1 MHHCRVI
8 RLHNCSTPCV
18 AFGIGTLSELAC
30 TTTIVQHARTSVL
43 VIISQ
48 TRSCLAGV
56 LRLKAKISGL
66 DTIHQACSIYFQ
78 RRVRCV
84 AHSRNTV
91 EQAMQK
97 PLPGLRLS
105 YAQQPHERRVTHSK
119 VNAVLVFR
127 HAAVA
132 DHHRPWVSPT
142 TWPRPR
148 WVSVVPWVV
157 LRVVAVALILYRPQ
171 RVQLSHDRAP
181 SRLRVSTR
189 PPEVE
194 RAIGCRSEPSAVA
207 VHSILILWHPRPHP
221 SLVTILDSCVR
232 FRIWRNVW

>member
-1 MHHCRVI
+1 MHHCRLI
-8 RLHNCSTPCV
+8 RLHNYCSTPCV

-30 TTTIVQHARTSVL
+30 TTTIVHSSTHLCVGDNIPDKIVPRRRAEVEGQDQRT
-43 VIISQ
+43 
-48 TRSCLAGV
+48 RY
-56 LRLKAKISGL
+56 
-66 DTIHQACSIYFQ
+66 DT
-78 RRVRCV
+78 
-84 AHSRNTV
+84 
-91 EQAMQK
+91 
-97 PLPGLRLS
+97 PGLQHLFPTPSKMRGAQQKYS
-105 YAQQPHERRVTHSK
+105 RAGHAEATDAQQPHERRVTHSK

-142 TWPRPR
+142 TWPRPW

-157 LRVVAVALILYRPQ
+157 FRVVAVALILYRPQ

-194 RAIGCRSEPSAVA
+194 RAIGCRSEPSA
-207 VHSILILWHPRPHP
+207 
-221 SLVTILDSCVR
+221 
-232 FRIWRNVW
+232 